1 MMRIEDVIRALNEME
16 REGVIERYAIGGA
29 VAATI
34 YLEPFSTLDVDVFI
48 TFGAEDGL
56 ISLEPI
62 YAHLLERGCELEGE
76 YIIIAGWPVQ
86 FLPPTRETVKSRM
99 ESIEASKSRMRRKLA
114 ARPVAEKLRMLDDL
128 RARAITL
135 KRTPRKDSRRTIQ
148 QTDGTTDF

>member
-62 YAHLLERGCELEGE
+62 YAHLL
-76 YIIIAGWPVQ
+76 
-86 FLPPTRETVKSRM
+86 
-99 ESIEASKSRMRRKLA
+99 
-114 ARPVAEKLRMLDDL
+114 
-128 RARAITL
+128 
-135 KRTPRKDSRRTIQ
+135 
-148 QTDGTTDF
+148 